1 MNLIVIVNRRIVKN
15 NKCPVIRM
23 YEDSVVNDPI
33 LGKYNLALAVKQRE
47 EKIKEEYEAF
57 IDMHIADG
65 VSVSSSRN
73 RDL

>member
-1 MNLIVIVNRRIVKN
+1 
-15 NKCPVIRM
+15 M